1 LIISPQTFSAGQ
13 VLATTLADNN
23 LVTVIG
29 KPLGN
34 KPTGQ
39 TGGSALNC
47 PILRR
52 LSRFPIYMERPDKS
66 KMMKNH
72 YFLME
77 IYNTFQDLL
86 NGNNQV
92 IEYILNEIKR

>member
-23 LVTVIG
+23 LVTG

-52 LSRFPIYMERPDKS
+52 LSRFPIYIW
-66 KMMKNH
+66 NV
-72 YFLME
+72 L
-77 IYNTFQDLL
+77 I
-86 NGNNQV
+86 NQNDEK
-92 IEYILNEIKR
+92 IIIS

>member
-52 LSRFPIYMERPDKS
+52 LSLSYLYMERPDKS
-66 KMMKNH
+66 KNDENH
-72 YFLME
+72 YFLM
-77 IYNTFQDLL
+77 
-86 NGNNQV
+86 
-92 IEYILNEIKR
+92 